1 MRFTLIVLAGSM
13 ILVSSAVHAHHGY
26 TAFDIDRLMTVEG
39 NVEEVLFQN
48 PHSILKVRTK
58 DGELYTVE
66 WQAATSLKRSGI
78 TMFTVKAGD
87 HIIATGNP
95 MKDPAARIIART
107 QTVSRP
113 SDGWV
118 WPIQSR
124 K

>member
-1 MRFTLIVLAGSM
+1 MRFTLIVLSGAM
-13 ILVSSAVHAHHGY
+13 MLVSSGVQAHHGY
-26 TAFDIDRLMTVEG
+26 TAFDIDRWVSVEG

-66 WQAATSLKRSGI
+66 WQAATSLKRFGI
-78 TMFTVKAGD
+78 TMLTVKAGD

-95 MKDPAARIIART
+95 MKDPTARLIART
-107 QTVSRP
+107 HTVSRP
-113 SDGWV
+113 ADGWT
-118 WPIQSR
+118 WSIQSR